1 MALTAKAVKQV
12 HGWGMWGMCQTHSPG
27 GATAAEFFVGVSFRD
42 LIRKNKYI
50 TIVINVILFSLK
62 LTKQY

>member
-42 LIRKNKYI
+42 LIRK
-50 TIVINVILFSLK
+50 
-62 LTKQY
+62 KQVYNYSN